1 MEKQHQY
8 ASEEQ
13 VVYAK
18 VLDAGMKLGFVIVV
32 VSFVLYVFGFVT
44 PHVPVEQLPHYW
56 TLSAQDYLAA
66 TNVPTGWGWLSL
78 AGKGDYLTFIGTA
91 ILSLVTVFC
100 YLRILPILVK
110 GGDKAYTIIA
120 GLEVLVLL
128 LAASG
133 ILVIGH

>member
-56 TLSAQDYLAA
+56 TLSAQEYLVA

-78 AGKGDYLTFIGTA
+78 AGKGDYLNFIGIA
-91 ILSLVTVFC
+91 ILSLVTVVC
-100 YLRILPILVK
+100 YLRILPIFAK
-110 GGDKAYTIIA
+110 GGDKAFTAIA
-120 GLEVLVLL
+120 AVEVLVLV

>member
-1 MEKQHQY
+1 MEQQRQY

-13 VVYAK
+13 VAYARI
-18 VLDAGMKLGFVIVV
+18 LDAGMKLGFVVVV
-32 VSFVLYVFGFVT
+32 VSFLLYVFGLVT

-56 TLSAQDYLAA
+56 TLSAQDYMAA

-78 AGKGDYLTFIGTA
+78 AGKGDYLNFIGIA
-91 ILSLVTVFC
+91 ILSLVTVVC

-133 ILVIGH
+133 VLVIGH